1 MAKKQFFNIK
11 YPFTNS
17 GSENYFLDLNSDSLG
32 KARSDLMHLVFT
44 PKGQRLRD
52 PNFGTNLIKYI
63 FDQNESLTWS
73 KIESEIKLAVS
84 YYLPYIVLDKIQIA
98 QNEELATEIFVRL
111 DFTVK
116 MGPKTVTDS
125 IITTI

>member
-17 GSENYFLDLNSDSLG
+17 GGENYFLDLNSDSLG

>member
-17 GSENYFLDLNSDSLG
+17 GSENYFLDLNNDSLG

-52 PNFGTNLIKYI
+52 PNFGTNLIKYV

>member
-17 GSENYFLDLNSDSLG
+17 GSENYFLDLNGDSLG

-52 PNFGTNLIKYI
+52 PNFGTNLIKYV

>member
-1 MAKKQFFNIK
+1 
-11 YPFTNS
+11 
-17 GSENYFLDLNSDSLG
+17 
-32 KARSDLMHLVFT
+32 MHLAFT

-52 PNFGTNLIKYI
+52 PNFGTNLIKYV